1 MRFPTRNLRLNRV
14 ILFDSNKLYF
24 SQITGTRDAI
34 PPWLL
39 HSVLSLGWT
48 VVSPDFRVLPESNG
62 FAVIEDVLAAYRWIV
77 ANPSECGPTAS
88 PGNTRQNPDIVLAG
102 ASSGG
107 WCALVAALHF
117 CAQADWQQPRLHGQ
131 PVSVAPRYPKALLLL
146 YPMLDL
152 SDPRWCQPVF
162 VAPEPM
168 CEAIVRNNLASADQR
183 VRDREISLGEPF
195 PTSEAEMRTRKRLP
209 LLWAIMQSGR
219 WLDYLTGVE
228 GFAADVAECGIE
240 ATTMNWNLSDNDGD
254 DPQQLFPLDF
264 ANFNILSSA
273 VRTIIIHGTKDLE
286 IPISESETLVER
298 IEDARM
304 GDSKLGGAKF
314 YPVEGAGHIFD
325 LYIDPSDVNID
336 ISNMEE
342 DKGIERGYISVLAK
356 ALRDLRRIT
365 E

>member
-1 MRFPTRNLRLNRV
+1 L
-14 ILFDSNKLYF
+14 LY
-24 SQITGTRDAI
+24 
-34 PPWLL
+34 
-39 HSVLSLGWT
+39 SVLSFGWT

-62 FAVIEDVLAAYRWIV
+62 FAAIEDVLAAYRWIV
-77 ANPSECGPTAS
+77 ANPSECGHTVSQGSRRQS
-88 PGNTRQNPDIVLAG
+88 PEIILAG

-117 CAQADWQQPRLHGQ
+117 CAQADWQQPRLHHQ
-131 PVSVAPRYPKALLLL
+131 HVSTTPIYPKALLLL

-152 SDPRWCQPVF
+152 SSLRWYQPVF

-168 CEAIVRNNLASADQR
+168 CEITVRDSLVSADQR
-183 VRDREISLGEPF
+183 VKDRVISLGEAF
-195 PTSEAEMRTRKRLP
+195 PTSEAEMQTRKRLP

-228 GFAADVAECGIE
+228 GFAVDVADSGIE
-240 ATTMNWNLSDNDGD
+240 ATTMNWNLSDNDGN

-264 ANFNILSSA
+264 ANFNTLSSSVA
-273 VRTIIIHGTKDLE
+273 TLVIHGTKDLE
-286 IPISESETLVER
+286 IPISESETLLER

-304 GDSKLGGAKF
+304 GDSETGGVKF
-314 YPVEGAGHIFD
+314 YPVQGAGHVFD
-325 LYIDPSDVNID
+325 LDIDPGNVNID
-336 ISNMEE
+336 ISDMQE